1 MCERPEEGRETK
13 EGREPRQLKAPVGPK
28 EHNEASGKQTT
39 VSKLDPEVT
48 ARVWS
53 TNCSF

>member
-28 EHNEASGKQTT
+28 GHNEASGKQTT

-53 TNCSF
+53 TNRSF